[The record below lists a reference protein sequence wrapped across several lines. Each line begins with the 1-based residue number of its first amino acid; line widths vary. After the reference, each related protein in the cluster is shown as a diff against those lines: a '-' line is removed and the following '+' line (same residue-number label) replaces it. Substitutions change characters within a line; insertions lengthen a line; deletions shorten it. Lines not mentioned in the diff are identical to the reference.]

1 MELRITDLMQEPHAE
16 CSGDQNVRDEHPE
29 LERVMRIE
37 LTYEAWEAAVLP
49 LNYTRT
55 VPDYRDPQVP
65 TCLCVEV

>member
-49 LNYTRT
+49 LNYTR
-55 VPDYRDPQVP
+55 VPP
-65 TCLCVEV
+65 L

>member
-1 MELRITDLMQEPHAE
+1 
-16 CSGDQNVRDEHPE
+16 
-29 LERVMRIE
+29 
-37 LTYEAWEAAVLP
+37 